1 MPQDLIGKRP
11 WILADAELASVGQ
24 VFAPAPGRAASG
36 GAQHL
41 PPVFQSQPGLC
52 ASPRQGSIGR
62 VPALASGFPKSAGSS
77 RQPPVR
83 QYRAGP
89 STRLRFSE
97 VSRVFAPAPGSAAKK
112 SCAGR
117 WSPDLALLRC
127 LSLVFIP
134 EG

>member
-24 VFAPAPGRAASG
+24 
-36 GAQHL
+36 
-41 PPVFQSQPGLC
+41 
-52 ASPRQGSIGR
+52 
-62 VPALASGFPKSAGSS
+62 
-77 RQPPVR
+77 
-83 QYRAGP
+83 
-89 STRLRFSE
+89 
-97 VSRVFAPAPGSAAKK
+97 VFAPAPGSAAKK